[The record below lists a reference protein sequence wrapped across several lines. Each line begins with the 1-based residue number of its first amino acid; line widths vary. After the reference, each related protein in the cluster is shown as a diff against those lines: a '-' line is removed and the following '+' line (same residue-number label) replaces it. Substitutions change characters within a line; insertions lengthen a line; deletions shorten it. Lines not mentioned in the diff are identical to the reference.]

1 MSQDPVFTKAGE
13 ALLEHLR
20 SELVPVVLGVP
31 DMLKLAYPGQEEEF
45 RLGLFFYGMEEV
57 RPNGPPAMTRLGP
70 DSHGLPELALALHFM
85 VFANR
90 KASFNGM
97 GMEDELTLVEA
108 AMRAVH
114 GSSGLDV
121 DGRSVKLGF
130 HDLTQSE
137 KAALWQ
143 SLNAPFQPAVY
154 LTAEPILLPS
164 GRIRR
169 IPPVREV
176 DVHTSRKGGAPI

>member
-1 MSQDPVFTKAGE
+1 MSQDPIFTKVGE

-20 SELVPVVLGVP
+20 NELVPVVLSAP

-45 RLGLFFYGMEEV
+45 RLGLFLYGSEEI

-70 DSHGLPELALALHFM
+70 DSRGLPDLALALHFM

-90 KASFNGM
+90 KVSFSGM
-97 GMEDELTLVEA
+97 GMEDELILVEA

-121 DGRSVKLGF
+121 DGCGVKLEF

-137 KAALWQ
+137 KASLWQ
-143 SLNAPFQPAVY
+143 SLSAPFQPAAY
-154 LTAEPILLPS
+154 LTVEPVLLPS

-176 DVHTSRKGGAPI
+176 DVHTSRKGGVRA